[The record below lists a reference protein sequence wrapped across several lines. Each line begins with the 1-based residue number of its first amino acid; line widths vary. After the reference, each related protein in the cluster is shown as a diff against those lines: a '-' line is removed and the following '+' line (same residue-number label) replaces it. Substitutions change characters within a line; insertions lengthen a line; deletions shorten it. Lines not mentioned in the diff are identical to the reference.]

1 VTAFAKILTAEG
13 MSVFYEALMMND
25 TSHALQAKIL
35 EKNKSAFHPCPVT
48 EASGAGDC
56 IREDFNCRRHVR
68 VLRSIDDGSLMMN
81 DTSHAL
87 QAKSLEKK

>member
-1 VTAFAKILTAEG
+1 
-13 MSVFYEALMMND
+13 MMND
-25 TSHALQAKIL
+25 TSHAIAGEGLRKKINPL
-35 EKNKSAFHPCPVT
+35 SSVPVT

-56 IREDFNCRRHVR
+56 ICEDFNCRRHVR

>member
-25 TSHALQAKIL
+25 TSHAIAGEELRKKINPLFIRAPSPKPLAQATAFAKIL
-35 EKNKSAFHPCPVT
+35 TAEGLSVFY
-48 EASGAGDC
+48 EA
-56 IREDFNCRRHVR
+56 
-68 VLRSIDDGSLMMN
+68 LMMN